1 MSGLLPDGFTGYE
14 VPNTLVHG
22 DSGEDVFDLVS
33 KDHSAGKIEVLVS
46 TFGAALDGPKVDYVL
61 IAGGAWSMNSI
72 VQNFGRIRS
81 QCQGAS
87 AVVDILYV
95 SDLSSNFWNNLVADA
110 KQNCIALTNP
120 NNGLVVRG
128 EDYMNHCSVV
138 GVKAFVDMKGC
149 RLVNAYRPYGG
160 GEESC
165 GRCDNCRENCAHT
178 TGSNRRY
185 QALVQHEADRIKG
198 RRLFQ
203 RLSHVCIVCKS
214 FECEGQ
220 KNCTVVGSSCY
231 CCGWTGNYK
240 SHYSKSCA
248 AKESKCVPDGYCRWC
263 LAPRDDTGGKE
274 NHGGHPNKCKMKKRL
289 HNFFRYCFRDD
300 VKYPNHG
307 TPNDNGES
315 HLKFIRNIF
324 FNQQT
329 Y

>member
-160 GEESC
+160 GEESVAGATIAERIALIPQGATAGTKLSC
-165 GRCDNCRENCAHT
+165 SMKQTESRGGDYSSDLAMYASYVNH
-178 TGSNRRY
+178 SNVKARKI
-185 QALVQHEADRIKG
+185 AL
-198 RRLFQ
+198 
-203 RLSHVCIVCKS
+203 
-214 FECEGQ
+214 
-220 KNCTVVGSSCY
+220 
-231 CCGWTGNYK
+231 
-240 SHYSKSCA
+240 
-248 AKESKCVPDGYCRWC
+248 
-263 LAPRDDTGGKE
+263 
-274 NHGGHPNKCKMKKRL
+274 
-289 HNFFRYCFRDD
+289 
-300 VKYPNHG
+300 
-307 TPNDNGES
+307 
-315 HLKFIRNIF
+315 
-324 FNQQT
+324 
-329 Y
+329 